1 MVAHAFNLSNQEAGA
16 GGSLEFE
23 AILVYRVRFHNS
35 LGYIEKPCLE
45 PPISKCLFI
54 LCVWGYLV
62 NVRVCAPLACLV
74 PEEAR
79 RG

>member
-23 AILVYRVRFHNS
+23 AILIYRVRFHNS

-54 LCVWGYLV
+54 LCVWILGLH
-62 NVRVCAPLACLV
+62 VCLSTISVQCPGGKQ
-74 PEEAR
+74 R
-79 RG
+79 D